1 MIEMSATYN
10 RMTCPYCKQEIST
23 SGGGVHHY
31 RKHVREGILIE
42 YEDTRRIYGRVK
54 FIRATAEEIESAEKI
69 GWVRK

>member
-1 MIEMSATYN
+1 MSVTYN

-42 YEDTRRIYGRVK
+42 YRDNNGQIRFV
-54 FIRATAEEIESAEKI
+54 RATAKEIENAEKI
-69 GWVRK
+69 GWVRR